1 MRITVL
7 TVPDCPNAPVARERL
22 RTALA
27 GRAAVVVQVEVRD
40 EAEAARWGMTGSP
53 TVLLDGNDPFARP
66 GAAPS
71 VSCRIYRHEDGAVDG
86 APAVDELRR
95 ALTAAG
101 LPDVVSEDCCGDGLP
116 DPVREDCCGDGLPD
130 PVREDCCGDG
140 LPDPVREDCCG
151 DGLPDP
157 VREDCREEDLL
168 DPVGRAGRGRRA
180 PAGRGLRAV
189 HQAVLRHFAAS
200 GQAPRTAALETV
212 AAEAGRSAGEVLAEL
227 AREDFL
233 TLDEGGR
240 IQAAYPFSAT
250 PTAHQ
255 VTLASG
261 TQVWSMCAIDALGI
275 PAMLAEDAVITSSDP
290 VSGEPVT
297 VTSRG
302 GRMRWEPASTVVIVA
317 RRSRSGPAAAVCCDA
332 LNFFTSA
339 ASARSWLAQHP
350 DVQGKMVDQ
359 ARAERI
365 GQQTFGAV
373 LAAD

>member
-22 RTALA
+22 RAALA
-27 GRAAVVVQVEVRD
+27 GRAAEVVQVEVRD

-53 TVLLDGNDPFARP
+53 TVLLDGNDPFAGS

-71 VSCRIYRHEDGAVDG
+71 VSCRIYRHEDGAMDG
-86 APAVDELRR
+86 APAVAELRR
-95 ALTAAG
+95 ALTAAD
-101 LPDVVSEDCCGDGLP
+101 LPDAVSEDCSEGGLP
-116 DPVREDCCGDGLPD
+116 DPVREDCC
-130 PVREDCCGDG
+130 
-140 LPDPVREDCCG
+140 
-151 DGLPDP
+151 
-157 VREDCREEDLL
+157 EEDLL

-180 PAGRGLRAV
+180 PAERGLRAV

-212 AAEAGRSAGEVLAEL
+212 AVEAGRSAAEVLAEL

-261 TQVWSMCAIDALGI
+261 TRVWSMCAIDALGI

-290 VSGEPVT
+290 VSGEPVA

-302 GRMRWEPASTVVIVA
+302 GRMRWEPASAVVIVA
-317 RRSRSGPAAAVCCDA
+317 RRSCSGPAATVCCDA

-359 ARAERI
+359 ARAEEI
-365 GQQTFGAV
+365 GRQTFGPV

>member
-7 TVPDCPNAPVARERL
+7 TVPDCPNASAARERL
-22 RTALA
+22 RAALA
-27 GRAAVVVQVEVRD
+27 GRAAEVVQVEVVQVEVRD

-86 APAVDELRR
+86 APAVAELRR

-101 LPDVVSEDCCGDGLP
+101 LPDAVSEDCC
-116 DPVREDCCGDGLPD
+116 
-130 PVREDCCGDG
+130 
-140 LPDPVREDCCG
+140 
-151 DGLPDP
+151 
-157 VREDCREEDLL
+157 EEDLL

-180 PAGRGLRAV
+180 PAERGLRAV

-200 GQAPRTAALETV
+200 GQAPPTAALETV
-212 AAEAGRSAGEVLAEL
+212 AAEAGRSAAEVLAEL

-261 TQVWSMCAIDALGI
+261 TRVWSMCAIDALGI
-275 PAMLAEDAVITSSDP
+275 SAMLAEDAVITSSDP

-297 VTSRG
+297 VTGRG

-317 RRSRSGPAAAVCCDA
+317 RRSCSGPAATVCCDA

-359 ARAERI
+359 ARAEEI
-365 GQQTFGAV
+365 GRQTFGPV
-373 LAAD
+373 LAAG